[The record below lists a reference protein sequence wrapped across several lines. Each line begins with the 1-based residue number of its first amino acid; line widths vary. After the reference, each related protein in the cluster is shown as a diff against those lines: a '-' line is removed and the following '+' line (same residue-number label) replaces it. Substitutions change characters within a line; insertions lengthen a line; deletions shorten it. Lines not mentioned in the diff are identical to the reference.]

1 MPSGAVNTPA
11 ACCPAYQCPGQ
22 GRRFKGASGV
32 ALDRFATL
40 DQATAPQGFGACEE
54 TGNNQ

>member
-1 MPSGAVNTPA
+1 MPSGAVNIPA

-22 GRRFKGASGV
+22 GRRLKGASGV

-40 DQATAPQGFGACEE
+40 DQATAPQRFGAYEE